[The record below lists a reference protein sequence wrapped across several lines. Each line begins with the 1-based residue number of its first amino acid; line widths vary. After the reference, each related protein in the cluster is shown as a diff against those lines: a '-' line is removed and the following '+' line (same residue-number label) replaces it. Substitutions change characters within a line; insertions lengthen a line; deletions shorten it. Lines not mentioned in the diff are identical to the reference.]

1 MEDRTQSKTQSAKTI
16 KEKIVDLTADMELPD
31 QTQHKIFDLT
41 KDPDSAKDI
50 AEEQSAVDTHI
61 VDTTD
66 TLEAQAPVTSDSDVV
81 PDRKPADD
89 LADIPEDAATS
100 ALDVET
106 ATAEPFEETP
116 SLQAADD
123 SDATV
128 SEKSKSIED
137 EVDAAFNAV
146 QDELTEP
153 VEEKKTDD
161 QLFDKLS
168 NITQEVDNAV
178 RQIKESEPSIEVE
191 DGGVEPSPIDE
202 EALSSDAA
210 DLEAA
215 MAGADE
221 EDETIELT
229 EVVGSAASVESDAAE
244 EPDDDIIELVD
255 RVDPAELESMKA
267 EEVDDDDDIIELTDI
282 VDPAEIAAGDIV
294 SKPAEQVVESAG
306 QAEADRDAEPEALE
320 PEEEVL
326 ALSDVDQFESIA
338 DDEKPPT
345 VVQDE
350 FEPVETDDLFEGDV
364 SLEEELARKSRP
376 ESDHIDTGVVP
387 AVDEED
393 EQQEQV
399 IQLADVLG
407 GGVIEDRP
415 PIEQIKM
422 GAEED
427 IANQHISVEAEE
439 TANALGIDLVEKT
452 EKEQHILSD
461 KEIERTVEQIIQ
473 SKYADA
479 IERMVARAVEKA
491 VTQEIEKIKQSLSDD
506 EPPT

>member
-1 MEDRTQSKTQSAKTI
+1 MEEHTQSKTQSAKAG

-41 KDPDSAKDI
+41 KDPDGAKDI
-50 AEEQSAVDTHI
+50 AEEQSAVDTPI

-66 TLEAQAPVTSDSDVV
+66 TPETQSPVTPDNGVI
-81 PDRKPADD
+81 PDRKHADD

-100 ALDVET
+100 ASYTET
-106 ATAEPFEETP
+106 ATAAPIEETSGP
-116 SLQAADD
+116 PVAEASE
-123 SDATV
+123 ATF

-137 EVDAAFNAV
+137 EVDAAFDAV
-146 QDELTEP
+146 QDEPTEP
-153 VEEKKTDD
+153 GETTKTDD

-168 NITQEVDNAV
+168 NITEEVDNAV
-178 RQIKESEPSIEVE
+178 RQIKESEPSIEAENSVG
-191 DGGVEPSPIDE
+191 DAPQIDE
-202 EALSSDAA
+202 EELSSDAA
-210 DLEAA
+210 DWEAA

-221 EDETIELT
+221 EDEIIELT
-229 EVVGSAASVESDAAE
+229 EVVKPTSAVESDTVE

-255 RVDPAELESMKA
+255 RVDPAELESIRA

-282 VDPAEIAAGDIV
+282 VDPAEIAAGDID
-294 SKPAEQVVESAG
+294 SKPAEQFMESAD
-306 QAEADRDAEPEALE
+306 QVEAVKHGEPEAVE
-320 PEEEVL
+320 HEEEEL
-326 ALSDVDQFESIA
+326 ALSDLDQFEPIA

-345 VVQDE
+345 IAQDE
-350 FEPVETDDLFEGDV
+350 FEPVETEDLFEGDV
-364 SLEEELARKSRP
+364 SLEEELAEKAQP
-376 ESDHIDTGVVP
+376 EVDDIGSGVVP
-387 AVDEED
+387 AVDEAD
-393 EQQEQV
+393 DQQEQV
-399 IQLADVLG
+399 IQLSNVLG

-427 IANQHISVEAEE
+427 IANQHISVEEEE
-439 TANALGIDLVEKT
+439 TANALGMDLFEKT
-452 EKEQHILSD
+452 EKEQQILSD

-473 SKYADA
+473 SKYADT
-479 IERMVARAVEKA
+479 IERMVANAVEKA